1 MQPTCPPPPPP
12 PAGASRRSHGPP
24 PPRLSAAAPRGGA
37 APGHHAHYF
46 NKYGIK
52 KTSVFCTLFVIY
64 IPMLTFICIYMYDM
78 FHQ

>member
-1 MQPTCPPPPPP
+1 MPSTLPP

-24 PPRLSAAAPRGGA
+24 PPRLSAAALGGA
-37 APGHHAHYF
+37 AAPGTTLVTSLIMAS
-46 NKYGIK
+46 
-52 KTSVFCTLFVIY
+52 KTYVFCTLFIIY